1 MELIILRLSDWMIFN
16 ELNDD
21 NYLIFA
27 IKHYDNPQAVT
38 YEDFLNDMKKFKYIK
53 RLLKRYR
60 KTGDL
65 KSHLLINHFIVLYN
79 VLQDATTP
87 LLFYKIEQDLWSPM
101 KTFIMFLG
109 KLPEHPKS
117 FIHDVQVDL
126 DCLSQLNQTYNGKG

>member
-1 MELIILRLSDWMIFN
+1 MIFN

-38 YEDFLNDMKKFKYIK
+38 YEDFLIDMKKFKYVK
-53 RLLKRYR
+53 RLLKRYK

-79 VLQDATTP
+79 VFQDATTP
-87 LLFYKIEQDLWSPM
+87 LLFYKIEKELWSPM

-109 KLPEHPKS
+109 RLPEQPRS
-117 FIHDVQVDL
+117 FISDIQVDIE
-126 DCLSQLNQTYNGKG
+126 CLKQLNQTYNEQKNSK

>member
-1 MELIILRLSDWMIFN
+1 MIFN

-38 YEDFLNDMKKFKYIK
+38 YEDFLNDMKKFKYVK
-53 RLLKRYR
+53 RLLKRYK

-79 VLQDATTP
+79 VFQDATTP
-87 LLFYKIEQDLWSPM
+87 LLFYKIEKELWSPM

-126 DCLSQLNQTYNGKG
+126 DCLKQLNTTYNASKET

>member
-1 MELIILRLSDWMIFN
+1 MIFN

-38 YEDFLNDMKKFKYIK
+38 YEDFLNDMKKFKYVK
-53 RLLKRYR
+53 RLLKRYK

-79 VLQDATTP
+79 VFQDATTP
-87 LLFYKIEQDLWSPM
+87 ILFYKIEKELWGSM

-117 FIHDVQVDL
+117 FIHDIQVDI
-126 DCLSQLNQTYNGKG
+126 DCLKQLNTTYNGQKEN

>member
-1 MELIILRLSDWMIFN
+1 MIFN

-38 YEDFLNDMKKFKYIK
+38 YEDFLNDMKKFKYVK
-53 RLLKRYR
+53 RLLKRYK

-79 VLQDATTP
+79 VFQDATTP
-87 LLFYKIEQDLWSPM
+87 LLFYKIEKELWEPM
-101 KTFIMFLG
+101 KTFVMFLG

-117 FIHDVQVDL
+117 FISDIQVDL
-126 DCLSQLNQTYNGKG
+126 DWLKQLNQTYNEKKDA

>member
-1 MELIILRLSDWMIFN
+1 MIFN

-38 YEDFLNDMKKFKYIK
+38 YEDFLNDMKKFKYVK
-53 RLLKRYR
+53 RLLKRYK

-79 VLQDATTP
+79 VFQDATTP
-87 LLFYKIEQDLWSPM
+87 LLFYKIEKELWEPK

-109 KLPEHPKS
+109 KLPEHPRS
-117 FIHDVQVDL
+117 FISDIQVDL
-126 DCLSQLNQTYNGKG
+126 ECLKQLNQTYNEQKES

>member
-1 MELIILRLSDWMIFN
+1 MIFN

-38 YEDFLNDMKKFKYIK
+38 YEDFLNDMKKFKYVK
-53 RLLKRYR
+53 RLLKRYK

-79 VLQDATTP
+79 VFQDATTP
-87 LLFYKIEQDLWSPM
+87 LLFYKIEKELWGSM

-117 FIHDVQVDL
+117 FIHDIQVDI
-126 DCLSQLNQTYNGKG
+126 DCLKQLNTTYNGQKEN

>member
-79 VLQDATTP
+79 VFQDATTP

>member
-1 MELIILRLSDWMIFN
+1 MIFN

-53 RLLKRYR
+53 RLLKRYK

-79 VLQDATTP
+79 VFQDATTP
-87 LLFYKIEQDLWSPM
+87 LLFYKIEKELWEQM
-101 KTFIMFLG
+101 KTFVMFLG

-117 FIHDVQVDL
+117 FISDIQVDIE
-126 DCLSQLNQTYNGKG
+126 CLKQLNQTYNESKKT

>member
-1 MELIILRLSDWMIFN
+1 MIFT

-38 YEDFLNDMKKFKYIK
+38 YEDFLNDMKKFKYVK
-53 RLLKRYR
+53 RLLKRYK

-79 VLQDATTP
+79 VFQDATTP
-87 LLFYKIEQDLWSPM
+87 LLFYKIEKELWSPM

-109 KLPEHPKS
+109 KLPEHPRS
-117 FIHDVQVDL
+117 FISDIQVDIE
-126 DCLSQLNQTYNGKG
+126 CLKQLNTTYNGSKEN

>member
-1 MELIILRLSDWMIFN
+1 MIFN

-53 RLLKRYR
+53 RLLKRYK

-79 VLQDATTP
+79 VFQDIVYET
-87 LLFYKIEQDLWSPM
+87 LVNHWQ
-101 KTFIMFLG
+101 
-109 KLPEHPKS
+109 H
-117 FIHDVQVDL
+117 
-126 DCLSQLNQTYNGKG
+126 DCLTFSIVFRIHPHQ

>member
-1 MELIILRLSDWMIFN
+1 MIFN

-53 RLLKRYR
+53 RLLKRY
-60 KTGDL
+60 KMTGDL

-79 VLQDATTP
+79 VFQDATTP
-87 LLFYKIEQDLWSPM
+87 LLFYKIEKELWEPM
-101 KTFIMFLG
+101 KTFVMFLG

-117 FIHDVQVDL
+117 FISDIQVDIE
-126 DCLSQLNQTYNGKG
+126 CLKQLNQTYNESKKT

>member
-1 MELIILRLSDWMIFN
+1 MIFN

-38 YEDFLNDMKKFKYIK
+38 YEDFLNDMKKFKYVK
-53 RLLKRYR
+53 RLLKRYK

-65 KSHLLINHFIVLYN
+65 KSHLLINHFIALYN
-79 VLQDATTP
+79 VFQDATTP
-87 LLFYKIEQDLWSPM
+87 LLFYKIEKELWEPM

-117 FIHDVQVDL
+117 FISDIQVDIE
-126 DCLSQLNQTYNGKG
+126 CLKQLNQTYNEQKNSK